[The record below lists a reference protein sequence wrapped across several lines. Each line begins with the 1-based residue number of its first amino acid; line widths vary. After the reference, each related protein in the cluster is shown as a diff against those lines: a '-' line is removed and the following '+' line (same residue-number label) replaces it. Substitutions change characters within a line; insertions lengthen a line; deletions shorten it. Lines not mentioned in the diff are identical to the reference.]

1 MSRVLIVVTKD
12 DEFQGWKRGINL
24 QQAWNNSVKFYKIA
38 VGNDRMVVVVGQD
51 SQPGGS
57 SASPY
62 ISIGDNDFVSWVND
76 KFRGNRVGIL
86 KHNLSPDEKRYLPR
100 IQNLEFI
107 ESYSSLDSWYSELG
121 RCCTMPNKTTFDSL
135 WWRFADTHWLMYRVL
150 IPIFAEAL
158 KNPDRPIE
166 VGSFLDQHRDI
177 REYWN
182 RFWSSVSGRR
192 QELENRQGPIQQV
205 FVELRDAML
214 AAMRQ
219 PGG

>member
-1 MSRVLIVVTKD
+1 MRRVLIVVTKD
-12 DEFQGWKRGINL
+12 DEFQGWKQGRNL

-38 VGNDRMVVVVGQD
+38 VDNDRMVVVVGRDPQ
-51 SQPGGS
+51 SGGS
-57 SASPY
+57 PY
-62 ISIGDNDFVSWVND
+62 VPIGNDDFVNWVNSI
-76 KFRGNRVGIL
+76 FSGNRVGIL
-86 KHNLSPDEKRYLPR
+86 KHDLRPDEQQTVKSG

-107 ESYSSLDSWYSELG
+107 ESYSSLDNWYSELQ
-121 RCCTMPNKTTFDSL
+121 RCCTTPDKTIFDSL

-166 VGSFLDQHRDI
+166 VSSFLDQHRDI

-192 QELENRQGPIQQV
+192 QELEKLKEPIQQV

-214 AAMRQ
+214 DAMRRL
-219 PGG
+219 GG